1 MKKEKELFFII
12 VLLSCL
18 FIGCSS
24 KDAIEQPEK
33 PVEDLTEEEIETVCE
48 KTWNDVANL
57 IGEKFL
63 SSDSPSDLEPYFSEI
78 KKMDFVEDVI
88 STETSV
94 VILLKNGNAWSWMVK
109 DDMLA
114 EDIEDDNAANE
125 LSATS
130 NTARCSTSSRGGNA
144 VSRTSILNHI
154 SQRPDGEKLK
164 ILIFNQTALD
174 EREGF
179 QSAGTRLQALKKAL
193 EDKGAEVTLKTTNYA
208 MDDLDEYDLCLLH
221 THGEYVNP
229 YIDINTWQQHRIL
242 TSVAASSLSIGFRYN
257 WTTIKEMRHGELT
270 MQHYYTL
277 SENEFESK
285 YSEKFKKRE
294 TFLFVDACE
303 SLEGNHDLVKTFI
316 NCGASGYMGYTNVVS
331 ASKCTKAAESFFL
344 SLLNDSTISEAYSG
358 IPYEYTY
365 LKSYMDNETKE
376 NVICNTQME
385 YEFASDEVKY
395 YCYGHICPEGEHP
408 HLIDM
413 GNGIKWSCCNIGAS
427 DPYSAGNYYSWGET
441 KTKTQYSMGDN
452 EEYNTGGY
460 SYGNYIA
467 CSSHDVAWVTSNGT
481 LRMPS
486 YSEFNSLISTC
497 DITWVDYGS
506 HGGAILTSRLNGNKL
521 YISAGGWN
529 FNGTEYGRDET
540 GILWSANRAFD
551 YMGYFLQVIRNGSNP
566 LIQVASSRWSG
577 HNVRGV
583 AVSE

>member
-1 MKKEKELFFII
+1 M
-12 VLLSCL
+12 
-18 FIGCSS
+18 
-24 KDAIEQPEK
+24 
-33 PVEDLTEEEIETVCE
+33 
-48 KTWNDVANL
+48 
-57 IGEKFL
+57 
-63 SSDSPSDLEPYFSEI
+63 
-78 KKMDFVEDVI
+78 
-88 STETSV
+88 
-94 VILLKNGNAWSWMVK
+94 
-109 DDMLA
+109 
-114 EDIEDDNAANE
+114 
-125 LSATS
+125 
-130 NTARCSTSSRGGNA
+130 
-144 VSRTSILNHI
+144 
-154 SQRPDGEKLK
+154 
-164 ILIFNQTALD
+164 
-174 EREGF
+174 
-179 QSAGTRLQALKKAL
+179 
-193 EDKGAEVTLKTTNYA
+193 
-208 MDDLDEYDLCLLH
+208 
-221 THGEYVNP
+221 
-229 YIDINTWQQHRIL
+229 RIL
-242 TSVAASSLSIGFRYN
+242 G
-257 WTTIKEMRHGELT
+257 
-270 MQHYYTL
+270 
-277 SENEFESK
+277 
-285 YSEKFKKRE
+285 KRE

-303 SLEGNHDLVKTFI
+303 SLEGNHDLAKTFI

>member
-144 VSRTSILNHI
+144 VSRTSILNHV

-179 QSAGTRLQALKKAL
+179 QSAGTRLQ
-193 EDKGAEVTLKTTNYA
+193 TLK
-208 MDDLDEYDLCLLH
+208 
-221 THGEYVNP
+221 
-229 YIDINTWQQHRIL
+229 
-242 TSVAASSLSIGFRYN
+242 
-257 WTTIKEMRHGELT
+257 RHL
-270 MQHYYTL
+270 
-277 SENEFESK
+277 
-285 YSEKFKKRE
+285 
-294 TFLFVDACE
+294 
-303 SLEGNHDLVKTFI
+303 
-316 NCGASGYMGYTNVVS
+316 
-331 ASKCTKAAESFFL
+331 
-344 SLLNDSTISEAYSG
+344 
-358 IPYEYTY
+358 
-365 LKSYMDNETKE
+365 
-376 NVICNTQME
+376 
-385 YEFASDEVKY
+385 
-395 YCYGHICPEGEHP
+395 
-408 HLIDM
+408 
-413 GNGIKWSCCNIGAS
+413 
-427 DPYSAGNYYSWGET
+427 
-441 KTKTQYSMGDN
+441 KTKVQ
-452 EEYNTGGY
+452 
-460 SYGNYIA
+460 
-467 CSSHDVAWVTSNGT
+467 
-481 LRMPS
+481 R
-486 YSEFNSLISTC
+486 
-497 DITWVDYGS
+497 
-506 HGGAILTSRLNGNKL
+506 
-521 YISAGGWN
+521 
-529 FNGTEYGRDET
+529 
-540 GILWSANRAFD
+540 
-551 YMGYFLQVIRNGSNP
+551 
-566 LIQVASSRWSG
+566 
-577 HNVRGV
+577 
-583 AVSE
+583 